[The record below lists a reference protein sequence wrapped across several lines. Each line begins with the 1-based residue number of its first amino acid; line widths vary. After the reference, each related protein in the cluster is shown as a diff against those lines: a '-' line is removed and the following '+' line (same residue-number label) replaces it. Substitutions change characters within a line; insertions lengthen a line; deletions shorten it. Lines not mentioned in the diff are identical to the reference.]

1 MEFYLSEIT
10 EWERDEFDTISRSF
24 CQRERKRERFVLKAY
39 RKLVDDF
46 PHDSSMNVEPS
57 MVGWKNDEKFSTE
70 FLRPSES
77 SYHSKSA
84 ILKNSPTSRFT
95 QLLFSFIAQVRVRN
109 KTELV
114 RPIWIHTCVYLSLIA
129 TKDISILSTRTRAT
143 SSLLIY
149 SISVMKNMKSV
160 FYIQVSL
167 SKLVITIVPFSY

>member
-1 MEFYLSEIT
+1 M
-10 EWERDEFDTISRSF
+10 
-24 CQRERKRERFVLKAY
+24 KAY

-95 QLLFSFIAQVRVRN
+95 LF
-109 KTELV
+109 
-114 RPIWIHTCVYLSLIA
+114 VY
-129 TKDISILSTRTRAT
+129 RA
-143 SSLLIY
+143 SS
-149 SISVMKNMKSV
+149 
-160 FYIQVSL
+160 
-167 SKLVITIVPFSY
+167 SKK